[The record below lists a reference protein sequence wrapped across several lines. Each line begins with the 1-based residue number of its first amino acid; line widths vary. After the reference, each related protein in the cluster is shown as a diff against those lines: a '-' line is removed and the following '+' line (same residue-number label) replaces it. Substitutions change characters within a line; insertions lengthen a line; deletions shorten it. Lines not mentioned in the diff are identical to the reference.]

1 MPSALSIFIL
11 EIQLSVLSYIIEIS
25 VFLPVAIAGLQFTID
40 GGGGESKKYQNTI
53 PIFKTVF
60 KRRQK
65 MMQGNRI

>member
-1 MPSALSIFIL
+1 MKTP
-11 EIQLSVLSYIIEIS
+11 VLGIEIIKIQH
-25 VFLPVAIAGLQFTID
+25 VNLARPQKYFLPVAIAGLQFTVD